1 MTFVQS
7 VWAALIG
14 SFGGF
19 LGALVLFWIKVSWD
33 ESRKEKSLVK
43 NLNYEF
49 DYNINLL
56 KKYDDQ
62 LTKCIEAVSADSKEI
77 YLSIDYAFIG
87 RHFAILFYQQGFI
100 SNYLHVE
107 DMKRWNDFLST
118 LGEGSEA
125 YVNEIVE
132 KWRSDEATKDQIFK
146 ALKHERAQ
154 IQNAK
159 ELCEYLKQKI
169 AL

>member
-1 MTFVQS
+1 MTFVQY
-7 VWAALIG
+7 VLAALIG

-19 LGALVLFWIKVSWD
+19 LGALALLWIKVSRD

-56 KKYDDQ
+56 NKYDDQ
-62 LTKCIEAVSADSKEI
+62 LTRCIEVVSADNKET
-77 YLSIDYAFIG
+77 YLSIDYTFIG
-87 RHFAILFYQQGFI
+87 RHFAILFYREGFI

-132 KWRSDEATKDQIFK
+132 KWRSDEATKDQTFK
-146 ALKHERAQ
+146 ALKHERDK
-154 IQNAK
+154 IQYAK